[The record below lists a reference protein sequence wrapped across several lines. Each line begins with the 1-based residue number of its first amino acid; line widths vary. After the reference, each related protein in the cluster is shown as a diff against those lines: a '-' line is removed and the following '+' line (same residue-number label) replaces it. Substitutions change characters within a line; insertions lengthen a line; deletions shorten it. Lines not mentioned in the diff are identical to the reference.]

1 MVLARCRL
9 WLSSLSLARMS
20 SSTATNDNLT
30 FHMRPPPSK
39 AHHHRPIPS
48 DAFPRGYLLGGIH
61 AGVKKYPGILDLA
74 LVVSNTHEPASA
86 AGVFTRNAVAAA
98 PVLVSQAVLEQTRG
112 RVRSVV
118 VNSGCANAVTGKKGL
133 EDAWE
138 MVKAAD
144 SVGNKVVGT
153 ESVGEKGSGPSSL
166 AMSTG
171 VIGQLLPI
179 NKIITGVQSFSTST
193 DNSESTT
200 DLGSTFTH
208 WERAARAFMTTDT
221 FPKLRAASFTA
232 GGREYHIGGMT
243 KGAGMIHPDMGLP
256 SSGKKAELH
265 ATLLGLILTD
275 APVTPRALRAAV
287 AYATDRSFN
296 SISVDG
302 DMSTNDTVLV
312 LANGAGVPTDQ
323 LEASTIDLKEE
334 SEGEMQ
340 SEAFV
345 QFRDALTN
353 FAAELAQ
360 LVVRDGEG
368 ATKFVTVTVEEAA
381 TYADAHAI
389 ASRISTSALVKTA
402 LYGEDANWGRI
413 LAATGSIPS
422 SSLSKPLDPSL
433 ISVSLI
439 PSPSPSSPSSSTP
452 SASVS
457 PFPLLVNGE
466 PVKVDEVRA
475 KEILQNEDIEILVK
489 LGLGNE
495 SAKYWTCDFSY
506 EYVRINGDYRS

>member
-1 MVLARCRL
+1 MILARYRP

-20 SSTATNDNLT
+20 SSTATNDGLT

-39 AHHHRPIPS
+39 ARHHRPIPS

-61 AGVKKYPGILDLA
+61 AGVKKYSGILDLG

-98 PVLVSQAVLEQTRG
+98 PVLVSQAVLEQTGG

-138 MVKAAD
+138 MIKVAD
-144 SVGNKVVGT
+144 SVGSKVVDI
-153 ESVGEKGSGPSSL
+153 GSAGGKELGRSSL
-166 AMSTG
+166 VMSTG

-179 NKIITGVQSFSTST
+179 SKILAGVESFRTTS
-193 DNSESTT
+193 DNSQSTT

-232 GGREYHIGGMT
+232 GGREYRIGGMT

-323 LEASTIDLKEE
+323 LEAATIDLR
-334 SEGEMQ
+334 EGNE

-413 LAATGSIPS
+413 LAATGSIPP

-439 PSPSPSSPSSSTP
+439 PPPSSSSPSSSTS

-475 KEILQNEDIEILVK
+475 KEILQTEDIEILVK